1 MKSIRLI
8 LLFAFLQMANVA
20 IAQDAERLTHFGV
33 SVTPQ
38 LSLQPMGASQVPADK
53 YGFCFNIGGDVLYDL
68 SAAIQLK
75 SGLYVQQN
83 SINYRDYSPQFPSDV
98 ENGEALPYK
107 SYYDYELNQLFIG
120 VPLEAK
126 IKLGKAE
133 KANHFFISGGA
144 RFQYLFKTSG
154 TEQIVE
160 SGHPWEEEDIDQE
173 EFDSNSMWTLLT
185 IGLGYEWAIGK
196 GKLAI
201 NPVFDYALTGLD
213 NVYEFIP
220 DYGPVQ
226 FYGIRILYYK

>member
-1 MKSIRLI
+1 MKAIRLI
-8 LLFAFLQMANVA
+8 ILFTFLQVA
-20 IAQDAERLTHFGV
+20 TATFAQEAEKRTHFGI

-38 LSLQPMGASQVPADK
+38 LSLQPMGARQVPTDK
-53 YGFCFNIGGDVLYDL
+53 YGFCFNIGGDVLYAL
-68 SAAIQLK
+68 SGVVQLK
-75 SGLYVQQN
+75 SGLYIQQN

-107 SYYDYELNQLFIG
+107 SYYDYELNQFFIG
-120 VPLEAK
+120 IPLEAK

-133 KANHFFISGGA
+133 KTNHFFISGGA
-144 RFQYLFKTSG
+144 RFQYLFNTTG
-154 TEQIVE
+154 TEQLVE
-160 SGHPWEEEDIDQE
+160 SGQPWQEEDIDQE

-185 IGLGYEWAIGK
+185 IGLGYEWALGK

-201 NPVFDYALTGLD
+201 NPVFDYALTGVH

-226 FYGIRILYYK
+226 FYGIRFSYY